1 VNQHL
6 HHDLGAVK
14 ATQSR
19 AAFSVALRKRLL
31 RSVTFYVTT
40 RYFNHF

>member
-1 VNQHL
+1 VNKRL

-19 AAFSVALRKRLL
+19 AALSNPAEATLEAAGGWIGIFDFIDL
-31 RSVTFYVTT
+31 
-40 RYFNHF
+40 